1 MIPVPA
7 STRVWL
13 AAGVTDMRKG
23 FNGLAALAEKVL
35 TERAKAL
42 EQLQALLMEAVAI
55 SGDQPE
61 AGDDQDHA

>member
-1 MIPVPA
+1 MA
-7 STRVWL
+7 KHGTSTQQDL
-13 AAGVTDMRKG
+13 FEEPPPSMR
-23 FNGLAALAEKVL
+23 LEA

>member
-1 MIPVPA
+1 MAKHRTSTQQDLFEEPPP
-7 STRVWL
+7 STRL
-13 AAGVTDMRKG
+13 EA
-23 FNGLAALAEKVL
+23 

-55 SGDQPE
+55 SRDQPE

>member
-1 MIPVPA
+1 MAKHGTSTQQDLFEEPPL
-7 STRVWL
+7 STRL
-13 AAGVTDMRKG
+13 EA
-23 FNGLAALAEKVL
+23 

-55 SGDQPE
+55 SGGQPE

>member
-1 MIPVPA
+1 MAKHGTSTQQDLFEEPPP
-7 STRVWL
+7 STRLEATV
-13 AAGVTDMRKG
+13 
-23 FNGLAALAEKVL
+23 
-35 TERAKAL
+35 RAKAL

>member
-1 MIPVPA
+1 MA
-7 STRVWL
+7 KHRTSTQQDLFEEPPPSRRL
-13 AAGVTDMRKG
+13 EA
-23 FNGLAALAEKVL
+23 